1 LNFSVDLNN
10 KNRYINKMKIRELI
24 ELLEEVEKKGRKNI
38 KIYDFNYEFN
48 IIGVSRDGIFIELK
62 G

>member
-1 LNFSVDLNN
+1 MNFSVDLNN
-10 KNRYINKMKIRELI
+10 KNRYINNMKIRELI

>member
-1 LNFSVDLNN
+1 MNFSVDLNN
-10 KNRYINKMKIRELI
+10 KNRYINNMKIRELI

-62 G
+62 E

>member
-1 LNFSVDLNN
+1 
-10 KNRYINKMKIRELI
+10 MQKIRELI

-38 KIYDFNYEFN
+38 KIYDFNYEY
-48 IIGVSRDGIFIELK
+48 IIEGVSKDGIFIELK

>member
-1 LNFSVDLNN
+1 
-10 KNRYINKMKIRELI
+10 MQKIRELI

-48 IIGVSRDGIFIELK
+48 IIGVSKNGIFIELK